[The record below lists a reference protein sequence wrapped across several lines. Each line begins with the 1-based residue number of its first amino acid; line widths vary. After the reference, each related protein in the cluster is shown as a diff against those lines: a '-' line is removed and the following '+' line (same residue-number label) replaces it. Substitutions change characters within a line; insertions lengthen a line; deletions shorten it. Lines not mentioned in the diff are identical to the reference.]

1 MTETAK
7 TLRFVDGQAVAVG
20 TVTRA
25 ELLGQGL
32 FETMRWNGKTIPLL
46 DYHRARLQEGARW
59 FGYDPGLA
67 AAELDQGLDT
77 LKLPA
82 NEHALVR
89 FQFSHV
95 QSKRGYASSAGQ
107 LASLWQVTPATGKVV
122 MPIAR
127 LSVSDSLIPPNPG
140 PPVKHTSRADQVVAA
155 SHPEAQTAVRCDA
168 SGYLRE
174 GLSSNLF
181 FLKAGHVCTPRLT
194 DYGVFGTLSAWLHDF
209 CQRQGIPVI
218 TGDFPPDAL
227 NHCDAVW
234 LTSAAG
240 LKPVQSYSETHY
252 DLEHGAPFNTILDA
266 VRHLFA

>member
-32 FETMRWNGKTIPLL
+32 FETMRWNGKTFPLL
-46 DYHRARLQEGARW
+46 DYHRARLQQGARW
-59 FGYDPGLA
+59 FGYDPSMA
-67 AAELDQGLDT
+67 TVELDHGISALE
-77 LKLPA
+77 LPA
-82 NEHALVR
+82 DEHALVR

-95 QSKRGYASSAGQ
+95 QSQRGYASSDGQ
-107 LASLWQVTPATGKVV
+107 LASLWQVTPTTGEVV
-122 MPIAR
+122 TPIER
-127 LSVSDSLIPPNPG
+127 LILADAPIPPNPG

-155 SHPEAQTAVRCDA
+155 ARPEAQTAVRCDA

-181 FLKAGHVCTPRLT
+181 FLRAGHVYTPRLT
-194 DYGVFGTLSAWLHDF
+194 EYGVSGTLSAWMYDF

-218 TGDFPPDAL
+218 TGDFPPAVL
-227 NHCDAVW
+227 PHCDAVW

-240 LKPVQSYSETHY
+240 LKPVQSYCGTHY